1 MRLQQVRSIITR
13 LSRLNSTQAAT
24 EPELC
29 TRSTGGYAYVTP
41 SCEISRPVPVLYP
54 LFRGGLVQTVSI
66 GNGFIVGS
74 YLENGKTVITAYGV
88 NRCLQLGEESKNPM
102 FDKKTWN
109 IGEAVMRLKSGR
121 AHTLGLTESGI
132 LFGWGSNKM
141 GQLGFSR
148 STTSSS
154 GFTFFHDQKGIKT
167 QIFTHN
173 SFFLFSIIS
182 TFYIVFPANRR

>member
-24 EPELC
+24 EPPSC

-109 IGEAVMRLKSGR
+109 IGETVMRLKSGR
-121 AHTLGLTESGI
+121 AHTLGLTESGS
-132 LFGWGSNKM
+132 LFGWGSNNM

-148 STTSSS
+148 SKTSST
-154 GFTFFHDQKGIKT
+154 GFTFFQDHKGT
-167 QIFTHN
+167 FTK
-173 SFFLFSIIS
+173 SKFF
-182 TFYIVFPANRR
+182 FYNCFTVTVFPLPDK